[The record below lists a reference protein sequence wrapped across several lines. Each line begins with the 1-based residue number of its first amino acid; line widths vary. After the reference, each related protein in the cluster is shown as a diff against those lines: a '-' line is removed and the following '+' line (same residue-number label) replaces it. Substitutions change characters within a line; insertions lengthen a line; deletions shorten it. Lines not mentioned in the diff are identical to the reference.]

1 VNRARQ
7 EIMGSR
13 TLLTAKDGPVV
24 VLTIDRPDAGN
35 AINLELAAALRDAAR
50 DAIADPG
57 CAALVLAANGRV
69 FCAGGDLASIAGAG
83 GAGGDLRELVLTL
96 HEAMTLLRESR
107 LVVVA
112 AVAGAAAGAGF
123 ALALN
128 ADLVVAGESARFL
141 AAYSAVGLTPD
152 TGLTYLLPRVV
163 GAHRATELA
172 LLGRTLDAR
181 TAREWGIV
189 NEVVAD
195 SAVRDRAVEL
205 ARTIANGPVPAV
217 AETKRLLREGGTN
230 SGADFRRQLDEEAR
244 MIVETATSDDARQ
257 RIGAFLARVTQPAT
271 QAATQPA
278 TQAATQAATEPA
290 EGAAR

>member
-1 VNRARQ
+1 MTTA
-7 EIMGSR
+7 
-13 TLLTAKDGPVV
+13 LLMAKDGPVV
-24 VLTIDRPDAGN
+24 ILTIDRPAAGN
-35 AINLELAAALRDAAR
+35 AINLELATALRGAAK

-57 CAALVLAANGRV
+57 CAALVLAASGRV
-69 FCAGGDLASIAGAG
+69 FCAGGDLASIVGAPDVQG
-83 GAGGDLRELVLTL
+83 HLRDVALTL
-96 HEAMTLLRESR
+96 HEAMALLRESR

-128 ADLVVAGESARFL
+128 ADLVVAGESARFI

-152 TGLTYLLPRVV
+152 TGLSYLLPRAV

-195 SAVRDRAVEL
+195 SAVRDRATEL
-205 ARTIANGPVPAV
+205 ARTVANGPVPAV
-217 AETKRLLREGGTN
+217 AETKRLLHEGGTD
-230 SGADFRRQLDEEAR
+230 SGVDFRGQLDEEAR
-244 MIVETATSDDARQ
+244 VIVETVASDDARR
-257 RIGAFLARVTQPAT
+257 RIRAFLDRT
-271 QAATQPA
+271 
-278 TQAATQAATEPA
+278 A
-290 EGAAR
+290 ESAARAGQ

>member
-1 VNRARQ
+1 MSTRA
-7 EIMGSR
+7 
-13 TLLTAKDGPVV
+13 LLTAKDGPVV
-24 VLTIDRPDAGN
+24 TLTIDRPDAGN
-35 AINLELAAALRDAAR
+35 AINLELATALRDAAK

-57 CAALVLAANGRV
+57 CAALVLAASGRV
-69 FCAGGDLASIAGAG
+69 FCAGGDLASIAGAPDMRG
-83 GAGGDLRELVLTL
+83 HLRELALTL

-128 ADLVVAGESARFL
+128 ADLVVAGESARFM

-152 TGLTYLLPRVV
+152 TGLSYLLPRVV

-172 LLGRTLDAR
+172 LLGRTLDADI
-181 TAREWGIV
+181 AQEWGIV

-205 ARTIANGPVPAV
+205 ARTVANGPVPAV
-217 AETKRLLREGGTN
+217 AETKRLLREGGTD
-230 SGADFRRQLDEEAR
+230 SGADFRWHLDEEAR
-244 MIVETATSDDARQ
+244 VIVETVMSDDAR
-257 RIGAFLARVTQPAT
+257 RYIRAFLDRTAQPGARSV
-271 QAATQPA
+271 
-278 TQAATQAATEPA
+278 
-290 EGAAR
+290 R